1 MSKALRSSGWTYP
14 CALAKNCRQTM
25 ARIVVIDDE
34 LRFAPIPG
42 ADRSSFIEAESSAEQ
57 HQFFLSQPLVI
68 SDA

>member
-1 MSKALRSSGWTYP
+1 
-14 CALAKNCRQTM
+14 M